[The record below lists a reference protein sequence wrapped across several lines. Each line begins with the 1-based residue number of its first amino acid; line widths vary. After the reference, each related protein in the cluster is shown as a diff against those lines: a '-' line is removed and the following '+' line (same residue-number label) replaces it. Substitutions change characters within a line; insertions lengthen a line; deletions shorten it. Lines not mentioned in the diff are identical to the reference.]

1 MSPIYLMGKLL
12 GRFYFNTF
20 GRLEVTGLDGVPP
33 FGPMLLVAN
42 HLSFNDPPVLI
53 AAINRRLNFIG
64 KRELFRI
71 PLTRWVLREFGVIP
85 FERSGHAVDIVRL
98 SLNLMA
104 QDRALVLFPEGTRS
118 PDHSLIQG
126 LPGAAYIALKSQ
138 ATILPVAITGTEKFS
153 GSRVFFPRC
162 RMRVNIGLP
171 FSLPV
176 IEGRPSRD
184 VLKSL
189 ADMIMYRIAALLP
202 EEYRGIYAT
211 AEAGREKDLASAV
224 SSSGETTIR

>member
-1 MSPIYLMGKLL
+1 MSPIYSMGKQL
-12 GRFYFNTF
+12 GRFCYNIF

-33 FGPMLLVAN
+33 FGPLLLAAN
-42 HLSFNDPPVLI
+42 HVSFNDPPVLV

-64 KRELFRI
+64 KQELFGNPVARF
-71 PLTRWVLREFGVIP
+71 VLKEFGVFP
-85 FERSGHAVDIVRL
+85 FDRSGHAVDMVRL
-98 SLNLMA
+98 SLDILA
-104 QDRALVLFPEGTRS
+104 QDRALVLFPEGRRS
-118 PDHSLIQG
+118 PDHSLIRG

-138 ATILPVAITGTEKFS
+138 AIILPVAITGTEQFS
-153 GSRVFFPRC
+153 GLRVFFPMS
-162 RMRVNIGLP
+162 RMRVNIGQP

-184 VLKSL
+184 VLRSM

-211 AEAGREKDLASAV
+211 PQAEHQEELAPAV
-224 SSSGETTIR
+224 SN